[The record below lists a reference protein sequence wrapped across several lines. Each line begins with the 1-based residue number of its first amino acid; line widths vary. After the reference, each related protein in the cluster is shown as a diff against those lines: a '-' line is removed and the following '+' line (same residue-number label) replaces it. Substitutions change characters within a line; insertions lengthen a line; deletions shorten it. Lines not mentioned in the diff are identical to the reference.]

1 MCKRLFLIII
11 LAALFYIAESDA
23 QSRNS
28 SHGIGIGPQIGF
40 QKAGDADE
48 GRLMFGGFLRL
59 KVSDALGFEG
69 SINYRTEQ
77 YANDMITVRS
87 WPVLASVLFYP
98 VPIVYG
104 IAGAGWY
111 NTTFDFDPG
120 FQQLDLDDKT
130 ETNFGWHIGAGAEI
144 PVAENIKLT
153 GDIKYVFLNYDWE
166 DLGDTPLNDF
176 NSNFYIIN
184 VGLAFGLR

>member
-1 MCKRLFLIII
+1 MCKRSFLVVT
-11 LAALFYIAESDA
+11 LVVLFYISESEA
-23 QSRNS
+23 QNNNS
-28 SHGIGIGPQIGF
+28 SSIGIGPQIGY
-40 QKAGDADE
+40 QRAGDADE
-48 GRLMFGGFLRL
+48 GSFMYGGFIRL

-77 YANDMITVRS
+77 YANDMVTVRS

-98 VPIVYG
+98 VPVVYG

-120 FQQLDLDDKT
+120 FQQLDLADKT
-130 ETNFGWHIGAGAEI
+130 QTNFGWHLGAGVEI
-144 PVAENIKLT
+144 PVAESIKLT
-153 GDIKYVFLNYDWE
+153 GDIKYVFLNYDWA
-166 DLGDTPLNDF
+166 DLSSTALSDF

-184 VGLAFGLR
+184 VGLSFGLR